1 MWRDGGVH
9 GMFKGNLATI
19 MKVAPQT
26 AVQFAVYDTITEY
39 MLASMARVE
48 AASGIPQTQQL
59 TKWQHLLAGASKHA
73 SPQNPYV
80 HQCFPIPGLGDVYLF
95 MCVWT

>member
-1 MWRDGGVH
+1 MWKDGGVH

-26 AVQFAVYDTITEY
+26 AVQFAVYDTITEA

-48 AASGIPQTQQL
+48 LASGIPQSQQL
-59 TKWQHLLAGASKHA
+59 TKWQHLLAGAGHLT
-73 SPQNPYV
+73 P
-80 HQCFPIPGLGDVYLF
+80 HH
-95 MCVWT
+95 